1 MIQRDVKLGTNEI
14 TDGLIKYIIDKIVKE
29 IHPDKIILFG
39 SHAQRT
45 ATKDSDLDLFIIK
58 DGKAENRE
66 IRRKIDLLLFGRRFG
81 VDIIVRKPQASSH
94 RLAGSQPVGHRPGRR
109 QEVEANLRDNNPF
122 YVYHIFRDG
131 RFLYDRE
138 KDN

>member
-1 MIQRDVKLGTNEI
+1 MIRRDVKLSTNEI
-14 TDGLIKYIIDKIVKE
+14 TDGLIKYIVDKIVKE

-39 SHAQRT
+39 SYARSA

-58 DGKAENRE
+58 DGKIENRE

-81 VDIIVRKPQASSH
+81 VDIIVRKPK
-94 RLAGSQPVGHRPGRR
+94 
-109 QEVEANLRDNNPF
+109 EVEANLRDNNPF

-131 RFLYDRE
+131 RVIYDRE
-138 KDN
+138 KEITR

>member
-1 MIQRDVKLGTNEI
+1 MIQRDVKLSTNEI
-14 TDGLIKYIIDKIVKE
+14 TDGLIKYIIDKVVSE

-39 SHAQRT
+39 SYARGT

-58 DGKAENRE
+58 DGKVENRE

-81 VDIIVRKPQASSH
+81 VDIIVRKPQ
-94 RLAGSQPVGHRPGRR
+94 
-109 QEVEANLRDNNPF
+109 EVEANLRDNNPF

-131 RFLYDRE
+131 RVVYDRE
-138 KDN
+138 KEITR